1 MTFADFIG
9 SGSTGIFGL
18 LNNIAIPLIFALAF
32 GVFIWGI
39 VNYFFL
45 NANDEKARASGK
57 QFALWGIV
65 GIALLFSVWG
75 LVNLLLSTLGITA
88 GG

>member
-9 SGSTGIFGL
+9 SGSTGIFGI
-18 LNNIAIPLIFALAF
+18 LNNVAIPLIFALAF

-39 VNYFFL
+39 VKYFFL
-45 NANDEKARASGK
+45 HANDDTERARGK

-65 GIALLFSVWG
+65 GLALLFSIWG

-88 GG
+88 GR

>member
-9 SGSTGIFGL
+9 SGSTGIFGI
-18 LNNIAIPLIFALAF
+18 LNNIAIPLIFAFAF
-32 GVFIWGI
+32 AIFIWGI

-45 NANDEKARASGK
+45 KGDDETERAHGK

-65 GIALLFSVWG
+65 GLALLFSVWG

-88 GG
+88 GR